1 MGIVRVLKPGL
12 FIYECVR
19 ILILAAFVAMQPLL
33 SAVLL
38 ATDLADF
45 PIMVFAAPNALFPLM
60 ALFLWLNTSRY
71 RAYLPLFAAG
81 KCINIISLLGWSIL
95 VQSSTMIRA
104 FPGIVQA
111 LAELMLL
118 SGDLLALA
126 AVILIIRDTRK
137 ITEAQA
143 SEVK

>member
-19 ILILAAFVAMQPLL
+19 ILILAAFVAMQPIL

-38 ATDLADF
+38 AADLADF

-60 ALFLWLNTSRY
+60 ALFLWLNASRY